1 MKSINITSAIIKT
14 IFATAL
20 LAVSMYVA
28 FCIFKY
34 IEYGTYLIDS
44 GMIYKLL
51 WTSCSDFKWAN
62 FACILA
68 YVFRL
73 IIIWAKG

>member
-1 MKSINITSAIIKT
+1 MKSINRASAIIKT
-14 IFATAL
+14 ILATAL

-34 IEYGTYLIDS
+34 IEYGTRLIDND
-44 GMIYKLL
+44 MIYKLL
-51 WTSCSDFKWAN
+51 WASCTDFKWAN

>member
-1 MKSINITSAIIKT
+1 MKIIKT

-44 GMIYKLL
+44 GMIYQLL
-51 WTSCSDFKWAN
+51 WGNCNDFKWAN

-73 IIIWAKG
+73 IIIWVKG